1 MGKCGYRS
9 LHNALWGL
17 RVTPSSTRVN
27 EAETSGG
34 VEGAAQM
41 NLDRKARNR
50 FFNLVSVE
58 LLALASR
65 VYSDL

>member
-41 NLDRKARNR
+41 NLDRKAI
-50 FFNLVSVE
+50 NLVSVE

>member
-1 MGKCGYRS
+1 M
-9 LHNALWGL
+9 
-17 RVTPSSTRVN
+17 TPSSTRVN
-27 EAETSGG
+27 EAEMSGG

-41 NLDRKARNR
+41 NLDRKAI
-50 FFNLVSVE
+50 NLVSVE

>member
-1 MGKCGYRS
+1 M
-9 LHNALWGL
+9 
-17 RVTPSSTRVN
+17 TPSSTRVN

>member
-41 NLDRKARNR
+41 NLDRKTI
-50 FFNLVSVE
+50 NLVSVE